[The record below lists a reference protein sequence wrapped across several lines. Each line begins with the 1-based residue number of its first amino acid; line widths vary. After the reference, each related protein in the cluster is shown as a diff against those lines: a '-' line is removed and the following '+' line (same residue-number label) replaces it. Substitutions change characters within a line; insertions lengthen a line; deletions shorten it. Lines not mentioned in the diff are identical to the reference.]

1 MEFDH
6 DLGGLA
12 RSRYDSQA
20 QLDRRPSAMTMLKPS
35 TSPTAQAAPIG
46 WQCFDVHGRVQ
57 MGVALDAPTAPQ
69 TAVMFADF
77 LADHGASVPGEG
89 FDLTVSGRLEDVHEV
104 AYAEEDFAYR
114 PNAIYLRSPRLQI
127 IRDGERMQLNGGGE
141 LLTTILPLLDR
152 MMVERGAAMIHAAT
166 VTFEGRGIALP
177 AAGGVGKTSTI
188 AKLARRPGIGFMG
201 DDWAFLT
208 ASGELLGFAKPMF
221 IKPHHR
227 PIYPQLFSRA
237 RKPLVP
243 KSLSRPVSHLTTIV
257 HPAIVHYPK
266 LAAFIRKWSPEH
278 MMVAPADALPNV
290 PMVRSAP
297 LTASVY
303 LERHDGSAPELHD
316 IAHDEMVARMLGNF
330 HSEMTVHSREIV
342 NLLGAVGMIP
352 LQDIFAEKA
361 AVLDQALTRIPT
373 FLLRVPR
380 AWTADRAS
388 DAIVAELETVL
399 AGSTSPGVPSGE
411 R

>member
-1 MEFDH
+1 
-6 DLGGLA
+6 
-12 RSRYDSQA
+12 
-20 QLDRRPSAMTMLKPS
+20 MTTLKSS
-35 TSPTAQAAPIG
+35 TSTAADATSLG
-46 WQCFDVHGRVQ
+46 WQSFDLHGRVR

-69 TAVMFADF
+69 TATMFADF
-77 LADHGASVPGEG
+77 LDDDEAGAAPGG
-89 FDLTVSGRLEDVHEV
+89 FDLTVSGRLEDLSGV
-104 AYAEEDFAYR
+104 AYAEEDFSYL

-127 IRDGERMQLNGGGE
+127 IRDGDRMRLNGGGE
-141 LLTTILPLLDR
+141 LLTTIVPLLDR

-188 AKLARRPGIGFMG
+188 AKLAKLPGIGFMG

-227 PIYPQLFSRA
+227 PIYPQLFNRA
-237 RKPLVP
+237 RKPLIP
-243 KSLSRPVSHLTTIV
+243 KSLSRPVGQLTTIV

-278 MMVAPADALPNV
+278 MMVPPAKALPNI
-290 PMVRSAP
+290 PMVRTAP

-303 LERHDGSAPELHD
+303 VERHDGSTPELQD
-316 IAHDEMVARMLGNF
+316 IAHHDMVARMLGNF

-361 AVLDQALTRIPT
+361 AVLDQALNGIPT

-388 DAIVAELETVL
+388 DAIVAELETVF
-399 AGSTSPGVPSGE
+399 AGSASPGVSSSE

>member
-1 MEFDH
+1 
-6 DLGGLA
+6 
-12 RSRYDSQA
+12 
-20 QLDRRPSAMTMLKPS
+20 MLKSS
-35 TSPTAQAAPIG
+35 TSPTAQTASVG
-46 WQCFDVHGRVQ
+46 WQSFDVHKRVR

-69 TAVMFADF
+69 TATMFADF
-77 LADHGASVPGEG
+77 RDDDEADVPADD
-89 FDLTVSGRLEDVHEV
+89 FDLTVSGQLEDVRGV

-127 IRDGERMQLNGGGE
+127 IRDGDRIRLNGGGE

-188 AKLARRPGIGFMG
+188 AKLVRRPGIGFMG

-208 ASGELLGFAKPMF
+208 ASAELLGFAKPMF

-227 PIYPQLFSRA
+227 PIYPHLFNRT

-243 KSLSRPVSHLTTIV
+243 KSLSRPVGQLTTIV
-257 HPAIVHYPK
+257 HPAIVRYPK

-278 MMVAPADALPNV
+278 MMIPPAQALPNV

-303 LERHDGSAPELHD
+303 VERHDGSAPELRD
-316 IAHDEMVARMLGNF
+316 ITRDDMVARMLGNF

-352 LQDIFAEKA
+352 LQKIFAEKA
-361 AVLDQALTRIPT
+361 AVLDQALTGIPT
-373 FLLRVPR
+373 FLLQVPR

-388 DAIVAELETVL
+388 DAIVAEIETVL
-399 AGSTSPGVPSGE
+399 AGSTSRGVPTGGC
-411 R
+411 